1 MRVGLQVNNFTWPT
15 GQARLGEE
23 FGAIAERAEQAGFYS
38 LWVMDHFYQIG
49 FHGSAEHEMLEAYT
63 TLGFA
68 AARTSRIK
76 LGSLVTGVIY
86 RYPGILI
93 KTVTTLDVLSG
104 GRAYFGIGAA
114 WNAEESMGLGV
125 PFPPLKERFEL
136 LEDTLQI
143 AHQMWSGEDKPF
155 DGKHTHLGRT
165 LNVPQVISKPHPPI
179 LIGGIGEQKTLKF
192 VAQYGD
198 ACNLFARM
206 GDDVL
211 AQKLE
216 VLRGHCETLGRPYEE
231 IEKTSLEHIRLSRD
245 GVKETLTPPQV
256 VERFAHLA
264 ELGFD
269 QGIISLSRPTDPEV
283 FELLGAE
290 VIPEVEKIR
299 PAGR

>member
-23 FGAIAERAEQAGFYS
+23 FGAIAERAERAGFYS

-49 FHGSAEHEMLEAYT
+49 NLGPAEHEMLEAYT

-68 AARTSRIK
+68 AGRTSRIK
-76 LGSLVTGVIY
+76 LGSLVTGVTY
-86 RYPGILI
+86 RYPGLLI

-104 GRAYFGIGAA
+104 GRAYFGVGAA
-114 WNAEESMGLGV
+114 WNGQEHEGLGV
-125 PFPPLKERFEL
+125 PFPDTKERFEW

-143 AHQMWSGEDKPF
+143 AHQMWSGDDKPF
-155 DGKHTHLGRT
+155 DGKRAHLGRS
-165 LNVPQVISKPHPPI
+165 LNSPQAITKPHPPI
-179 LIGGIGEQKTLKF
+179 LIGGTGEHKTLRF

-206 GDDVL
+206 GDDIL
-211 AQKLE
+211 KHKLDI
-216 VLRGHCETLGRPYEE
+216 LHDHCEKVGRPYEQ
-231 IEKTSLEHIRLSRD
+231 IEKTSLDHVRLSRD
-245 GVKETLTPPQV
+245 GVKETLTPSQV

-269 QGIISLSRPTDPEV
+269 QGIISLSRPTDPET

>member
-1 MRVGLQVNNFTWPT
+1 
-15 GQARLGEE
+15 
-23 FGAIAERAEQAGFYS
+23 
-38 LWVMDHFYQIG
+38 MDHFYQIG
-49 FHGSAEHEMLEAYT
+49 NLGPAEHEMLEAYT

-68 AARTSRIK
+68 AGRTSRIK
-76 LGSLVTGVIY
+76 LGSLVTGVTY
-86 RYPGILI
+86 RYPGLLI

-114 WNAEESMGLGV
+114 WNGQEHEGLGV
-125 PFPPLKERFEL
+125 PFPETKERFEW

-155 DGKHTHLGRT
+155 DGKRAHLGRS
-165 LNVPQVISKPHPPI
+165 LNSPQAITKPHPPI
-179 LIGGIGEQKTLKF
+179 LIGGTGEQKTLKF

-206 GDDVL
+206 GDDIL
-211 AQKLE
+211 KRKLDI
-216 VLRGHCETLGRPYEE
+216 LRGHCEKVGRPYEE
-231 IEKTSLEHIRLSRD
+231 IEKTSLDHIRLSRD

-269 QGIISLSRPTDPEV
+269 QGIISLSRPTDPEA